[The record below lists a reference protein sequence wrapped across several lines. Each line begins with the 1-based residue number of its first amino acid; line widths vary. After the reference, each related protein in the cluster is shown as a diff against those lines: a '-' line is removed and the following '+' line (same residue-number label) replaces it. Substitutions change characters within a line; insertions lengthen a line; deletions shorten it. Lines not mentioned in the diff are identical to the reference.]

1 MAEELEEVAPFE
13 EFLERKFH
21 LGTGLHPELRYPD
34 GYSRA
39 QVKLGSQYTSG
50 DHLKHLQETFDI
62 LREHNMKLNPE
73 KCAFGVTYGSFPVR
87 RKNVIASSHCSKR
100 RRISNGHRQALKDL
114 KKYFSS
120 PLLLLKPKEGEAL
133 LFYLAVL
140 KVAVSAVLVRE
151 DEVVVTTFPLR
162 NVIHKPEL
170 SGRLS
175 KWAIEMS
182 EFDIE
187 YKPRTAIKSQVLAN
201 FVANF
206 SLGLLP
212 LETKEAATVSK
223 STSGVWNLFT
233 DEASNVKRS
242 GLGIVLITP
251 SGETLRQ
258 AIRTIHLTNNEVEY
272 EVLTAGLELDQG
284 LDSEVIEI
292 KCDSQLVVNQ
302 VYGIFDT
309 KEERMQQYVIKVQDL
324 LAQFREWSITHIA
337 REKNA
342 EADALANLGSLTE
355 IKEIEFGAVVKLLNL
370 VLDTDGY
377 YEVNST
383 SLFWEWRNEI
393 IYYLEHGKWPEDHKA
408 SRALHVKAAR
418 YCFKR
423 GQLYR
428 KFFQGPLARCLGASK
443 ANYVMR

>member
-1 MAEELEEVAPFE
+1 
-13 EFLERKFH
+13 
-21 LGTGLHPELRYPD
+21 
-34 GYSRA
+34 
-39 QVKLGSQYTSG
+39 
-50 DHLKHLQETFDI
+50 
-62 LREHNMKLNPE
+62 
-73 KCAFGVTYGSFPVR
+73 
-87 RKNVIASSHCSKR
+87 
-100 RRISNGHRQALKDL
+100 
-114 KKYFSS
+114 
-120 PLLLLKPKEGEAL
+120 
-133 LFYLAVL
+133 
-140 KVAVSAVLVRE
+140 
-151 DEVVVTTFPLR
+151 
-162 NVIHKPEL
+162 
-170 SGRLS
+170 
-175 KWAIEMS
+175 MS

-428 KFFQGPLARCLGASK
+428 KFFQEALIPVEVGEPTLRYFQANEKSNNEVMLINLELLEERKDLARVRMAAQKQRMERYYNQRDNLRCFKVGDLVQRKVTQNTWELNAGKLGPTWKGPYNILTITGKGSYELENQEGDK
-443 ANYVMR
+443 LPSNWNMTHLKRYYC